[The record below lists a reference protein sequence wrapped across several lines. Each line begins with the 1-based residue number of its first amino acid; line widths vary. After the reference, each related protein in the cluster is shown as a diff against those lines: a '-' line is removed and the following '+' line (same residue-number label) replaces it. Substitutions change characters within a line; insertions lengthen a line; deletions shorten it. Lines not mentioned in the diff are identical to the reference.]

1 MQTLLLEPIILTPTN
16 PPKHSTNN
24 LTNSSLKPSNPTHHN
39 TLLKNPPTTTT
50 YASVLDSC
58 ASLTF
63 GKQLHAHSLK
73 SGFCGHGFV
82 QTKLLQMYARNGS
95 LDDACQLFDT
105 MPLRNSH
112 AWTAILRVH
121 VDLGLLEEAYQLS
134 EELIREPTCT
144 PLDFFV
150 FPVVLNICC
159 GLGELELGIQLHG
172 MLVKQGFVANVYVC
186 NALIDMYGKCG
197 SLEDAKKVLEEMP
210 EKDCVSWNS
219 MINAC
224 AANGMVNEAFDLLKN
239 MSKSGLTPNLVSW
252 SAVIG
257 GFSRNGYD
265 IEAIEVL
272 SKMLGSGMK
281 PNAQTLA
288 TVLPACARLQRIR
301 FGKELHGYIMRH
313 EIFLNSFVVN
323 GLMDMYRRCCHMGSA
338 FRVFSKFSGKCA
350 ASYNT
355 MIAGYS
361 ENGKVLKARKLFD
374 QMREEGVEMERISW
388 NSMISGYVDNFMLE
402 EAFILFQDSLNE
414 GIEPDSFTIGSLING
429 CADMACIETG
439 EVIHSHAIVRGL
451 HSNSFVGGALV
462 EMYCK
467 CNEIVAAQTAFSEVS
482 ERDLATWNAL
492 ISGYARCNRI
502 RVIGELL
509 LRMKDDG
516 FEPNVYTW
524 NGIIAGYVEN
534 KLYNLAIKLF
544 IEMQSLNLRPDIY
557 TIGIVLAAC
566 SKLSTMERGKQV
578 HAYSIRAG
586 YDTNVYIGAALVDMY
601 AKCGGFRYCYVVYN
615 RISLPNLVS
624 HNAMLTAYA
633 MHGDWEKGIALFR
646 QMLVR
651 KVRPDDVTFLSVL
664 SLCVHVGSVE
674 IGHECF
680 LLMDTYNVTPTL
692 KHYTCMVDLLSR
704 AGELKRAY
712 ELVKNMPMEADSV
725 TWSALLGGC
734 YIHGEVELGEIAAKK
749 LIELEPHNTGNYVLL
764 ANLYASVGRWHDL
777 AQIRQLLKQKGMQKN
792 PGCSWIEDVDGVH
805 VFLAGDKSHIRSSE
819 IYYTLDNLTNFI
831 RTKHNHHL

>member
-24 LTNSSLKPSNPTHHN
+24 LTKPLTNSSLKPSNPTHHN

-121 VDLGLLEEAYQLS
+121 VDLGLLQEAYQLS
-134 EELIREPTCT
+134 EELIREPACT

-197 SLEDAKKVLEEMP
+197 SLEDAKKVLEGMP

-224 AANGMVNEAFDLLKN
+224 AANG

-288 TVLPACARLQRIR
+288 SVLPACARLQRIR

-388 NSMISGYVDNFMLE
+388 NSMIS
-402 EAFILFQDSLNE
+402 
-414 GIEPDSFTIGSLING
+414 
-429 CADMACIETG
+429 
-439 EVIHSHAIVRGL
+439 
-451 HSNSFVGGALV
+451 GALV

-633 MHGDWEKGIALFR
+633 MHGDWEEGIALFR
-646 QMLVR
+646 QMLAR

-704 AGELKRAY
+704 AGKLKRAY

-734 YIHGEVELGEIAAKK
+734 YIHSEVELGEIAAKK
-749 LIELEPHNTGNYVLL
+749 LIELEPHNTANYVLL